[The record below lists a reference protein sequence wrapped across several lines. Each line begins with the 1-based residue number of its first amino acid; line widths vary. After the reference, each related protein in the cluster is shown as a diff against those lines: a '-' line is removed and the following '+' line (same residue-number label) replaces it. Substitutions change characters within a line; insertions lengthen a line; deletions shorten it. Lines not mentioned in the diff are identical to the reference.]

1 MDDGESGP
9 GTVEIAPVAAASPS
23 AAQLDARRSV
33 G

>member
-1 MDDGESGP
+1 MVSLARE
-9 GTVEIAPVAAASPS
+9 TVEIAPVAAASPS